1 MLTPSGRSLTLW
13 LLEFDQE
20 TGGQEGGTGR
30 AYFLLTPLWHLL
42 GLAVAYTED
51 TAPLPLAVFHTVFLH
66 VPITTPFPHLL
77 GPWAGRTGLCV
88 GQRGCTMALRVSA
101 PCPPS
106 REYEVILNL
115 S

>member
-1 MLTPSGRSLTLW
+1 MLTPSKSSLALW

-20 TGGQEGGTGR
+20 TGGQEGGAGR
-30 AYFLLTPLWHLL
+30 ACLLLTPLWHLL
-42 GLAVAYTED
+42 GLAVACTED
-51 TAPLPLAVFHTVFLH
+51 TAPLPVAVCHTVFFH

-77 GPWAGRTGLCV
+77 GPWAGSTGLCV
-88 GQRGCTMALRVSA
+88 AQRGCTMPLGVPA

-106 REYEVILNL
+106 CKYEVILNL